1 MPLLPPGA
9 MQESY
14 RRLRLASELGEQC
27 PPGLWEEIAVT
38 GSVALGVADAASDL
52 ELNLWSDTLPSLGER
67 AAWLERVGATDIRQ
81 LAEPL
86 AAFTYK
92 DAAVEVGWQ
101 ASSALD
107 GLLTTIHAGDVL
119 GHGRLVVAWVV
130 ANAVPVCS
138 TGRLAAWQRRL
149 ATYPDRLQQQLIEAN
164 TRVFQDL
171 HAMQGRWTY
180 CRCGQHLALTERL
193 LWSTYNVLRL
203 LFALNRQW
211 EPDWKWL
218 RHVPRNLASK
228 PDQLVERIDLTFLAP
243 TLEERVRA
251 NHELILDTLLLLPSS
266 PDVERAQRVIQST
279 LQTVQGSG

>member
-9 MQESY
+9 TQESY

-86 AAFTYK
+86 ADGFIAAFTYK

-107 GLLTTIHAGDVL
+107 GLLTVL
-119 GHGRLVVAWVV
+119 
-130 ANAVPVCS
+130 
-138 TGRLAAWQRRL
+138 
-149 ATYPDRLQQQLIEAN
+149 
-164 TRVFQDL
+164 
-171 HAMQGRWTY
+171 
-180 CRCGQHLALTERL
+180 
-193 LWSTYNVLRL
+193 
-203 LFALNRQW
+203 
-211 EPDWKWL
+211 
-218 RHVPRNLASK
+218 
-228 PDQLVERIDLTFLAP
+228 
-243 TLEERVRA
+243 
-251 NHELILDTLLLLPSS
+251 
-266 PDVERAQRVIQST
+266 
-279 LQTVQGSG
+279 